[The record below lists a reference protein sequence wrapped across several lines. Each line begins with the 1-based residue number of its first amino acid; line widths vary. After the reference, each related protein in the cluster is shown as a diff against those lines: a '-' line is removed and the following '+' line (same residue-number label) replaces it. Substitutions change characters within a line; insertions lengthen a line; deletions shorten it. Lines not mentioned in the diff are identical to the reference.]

1 MSNVKTFLK
10 VLSKVGYPNP
20 DIQSIA
26 RMIDY
31 NIEEFLPDL
40 VAEIGEEKA
49 DDFTEKALNKMST
62 KDGIRIQD
70 EDDPEQYAY
79 IKLHNPRLD
88 LDNDETTVLCDWSWG
103 DTNIFFKDDDG
114 NETYKTIQ
122 EIGEDI
128 GMGDW
133 ADYDEMVDDIK
144 EDCNKLVFNSCG
156 FGIWWPFA
164 CGVAFEFGSALSLCS
179 VSVQPDGVIT
189 TENRWPFFFN
199 SPGAGSKPKLNVVAP
214 ANLKSS

>member
-1 MSNVKTFLK
+1 MSNLKTFLK
-10 VLSKVGYPNP
+10 VLKKVGYPNP

-26 RMIDY
+26 KMIGY

-49 DDFTEKALNKMST
+49 DEFTENALNKMST
-62 KDGIRIQD
+62 PEGIRVQD
-70 EDDPEQYAY
+70 KDDPEQYAY

-88 LDNDETTVLCDWSWG
+88 LENDETTVLCDWSWG

-114 NETYKTIQ
+114 NDSYKTIQ

-133 ADYDEMVDDIK
+133 ADYDEMVDEIRG
-144 EDCNKLVFNSCG
+144 L
-156 FGIWWPFA
+156 
-164 CGVAFEFGSALSLCS
+164 
-179 VSVQPDGVIT
+179 
-189 TENRWPFFFN
+189 
-199 SPGAGSKPKLNVVAP
+199 
-214 ANLKSS
+214 

>member
-1 MSNVKTFLK
+1 MSNLKTFLK

-20 DIQSIA
+20 DVHSIA
-26 RMIDY
+26 KMIDY
-31 NIEEFLPDL
+31 NLEEFLPDL

-49 DDFTEKALNKMST
+49 DEFTEKALNKMST
-62 KDGIRIQD
+62 SDGIRIQD
-70 EDDPEQYAY
+70 DDDPEQYAY
-79 IKLHNPRLD
+79 IIIHNSRLD

-156 FGIWWPFA
+156 FGIWW
-164 CGVAFEFGSALSLCS
+164 
-179 VSVQPDGVIT
+179 DDY
-189 TENRWPFFFN
+189 
-199 SPGAGSKPKLNVVAP
+199 KY
-214 ANLKSS
+214 

>member
-10 VLSKVGYPNP
+10 VLRKVGYPNP

-26 RMIDY
+26 KMIDY
-31 NIEEFLPDL
+31 DIAEFLPDL
-40 VAEIGEEKA
+40 VAEFGEENA
-49 DDFTEKALNKMST
+49 DKFTEKALNKIST
-62 KDGIRIQD
+62 KDGIKIQD

-79 IKLHNPRLD
+79 IILHNPRLD

-114 NETYKTIQ
+114 NESYKTIE

-133 ADYDEMVDDIK
+133 ADYDEMVDEIK
-144 EDCNKLVFNSCG
+144 EDCNRLVFNSCG
-156 FGIWWPFA
+156 FGIWW
-164 CGVAFEFGSALSLCS
+164 
-179 VSVQPDGVIT
+179 DDY
-189 TENRWPFFFN
+189 
-199 SPGAGSKPKLNVVAP
+199 KY
-214 ANLKSS
+214 

>member
-1 MSNVKTFLK
+1 MSDVKTFLK

-49 DDFTEKALNKMST
+49 DEFTEKALNKIST
-62 KDGIRIQD
+62 KDGIKIQD

-79 IKLHNPRLD
+79 IILHNPRLD

-114 NETYKTIQ
+114 NESYKTIE

-133 ADYDEMVDDIK
+133 AEYDEMVDEIK
-144 EDCNKLVFNSCG
+144 EDCNRLVFNSCG
-156 FGIWWPFA
+156 FGIWW
-164 CGVAFEFGSALSLCS
+164 
-179 VSVQPDGVIT
+179 DDY
-189 TENRWPFFFN
+189 
-199 SPGAGSKPKLNVVAP
+199 KY
-214 ANLKSS
+214 